1 LRWLKRLAWSVIS
14 VGIVCSVLVIFTVTH
29 QIPAQVSA
37 QQTAC
42 LGFSPYSPAATRS
55 TLREDLNPS
64 HLRVAQEHGLSEPLQ
79 TRGESIP
86 DELLQIENNENI
98 RLKSMGHS
106 RPFLTPEAVALIDE
120 IGRRFRDSLAEDGL
134 PEVIPYLSSALRS
147 EEEQRSLRTRNGNAA
162 VHSAHMYGTTF
173 DLSYN
178 NWYATGEG
186 TTTGGSL
193 WIQHPNVRYAL
204 RYLRRVRGGSRLYGW
219 YSQNVESLDRAQTC
233 GTPSHRERLRDIL
246 VDLRQ
251 EGRLL
256 ALEEYNQP
264 CFHVTVRG

>member
-1 LRWLKRLAWSVIS
+1 MRWVKRLIWSVIS
-14 VGIVCSVLVIFTVTH
+14 VVIFCSALVFFAVTH

-42 LGFSPYSPAATRS
+42 LGFSAYSPQSSRT

-64 HLRVAQEHGLSEPLQ
+64 HLMAAQAHGLSEPLQ
-79 TRGESIP
+79 NSEDAIP
-86 DELLQIENNENI
+86 VELVELENNENI
-98 RLKSMGHS
+98 RLKRMGHS

-120 IGRRFRDSLAEDGL
+120 IGRRFRASLAEDGL

-147 EEEQRSLRTRNGNAA
+147 EEDQRRLRGRNGNAA
-162 VHSAHMYGTTF
+162 AHSAHMYGTTF

-186 TTTGGSL
+186 TTSGDNL
-193 WIQHPNVRYAL
+193 WIQHPSVRSAL
-204 RYLRRVRGGSRLYGW
+204 RFIRRVRGGTRLYNW
-219 YSQNVESLDRAQTC
+219 YQHNVESLERAQTC
-233 GTPSHRERLRDIL
+233 GTPSHKERLRDIL
-246 VDLRQ
+246 VELRE